1 MLQCILKLREG
12 VFAVHL
18 ILTGLCLIATD
29 IPIQSQT
36 NSQMPIR
43 LFRLEGTFSE
53 EIAAKISRD
62 NKGEQNSGFN
72 LSQARLEADSLGSL
86 TRIRTILN
94 IVNVD
99 PTRRITEVEWRLD
112 IFDAQLRSASASVA
126 QIEKIN
132 IYAGET
138 GSPSAKFAAVLPDK
152 MIVLLQVSRVT
163 FADGSV
169 WSAAEN
175 CSLASDFKSVSCT
188 SK

>member
-1 MLQCILKLREG
+1 MRGGI
-12 VFAVHL
+12 FSVHL

-36 NSQMPIR
+36 NSPMPVR

-53 EIAAKISRD
+53 EIAAKVSRD
-62 NKGEQNSGFN
+62 NKVEQNSGFS
-72 LSQARLEADSLGSL
+72 LSGARLEADSLGSL

-94 IVNVD
+94 IINDD

-112 IFDAQLRSASASVA
+112 IFDAQVRSASASVT
-126 QIEKIN
+126 QTEKIN

-152 MIVLLQVSRVT
+152 LIVLLQVSRVS
-163 FADGSV
+163 FADGSD
-169 WSAAEN
+169 WSAAES
-175 CSLASDFKSVSCT
+175 CSLGSDRRSVSCT